1 MQKFHTVFKKTGE
14 RKTIFFQPNFFRVTR
29 IFHLPNFYM
38 TSVPVHTIDG
48 ESLSEIAIHNFEKS
62 KKKSKSALSPMEG

>member
-1 MQKFHTVFKKTGE
+1 
-14 RKTIFFQPNFFRVTR
+14 
-29 IFHLPNFYM
+29 M

-62 KKKSKSALSPMEG
+62 QKKIEIRVVPYGRIT